1 MRESSFL
8 SHVGPATRAHRVT
21 AGQVAPALHLLY
33 QDELQLLQQPVP
45 LVLDDASYQVSYS

>member
-21 AGQVAPALHLLY
+21 AGRVAPALHLLY